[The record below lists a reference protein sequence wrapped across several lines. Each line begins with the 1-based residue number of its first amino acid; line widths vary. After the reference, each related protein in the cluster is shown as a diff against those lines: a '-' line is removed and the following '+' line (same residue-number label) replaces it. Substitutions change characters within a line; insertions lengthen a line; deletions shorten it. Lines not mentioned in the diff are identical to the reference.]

1 MEEAPLPEDILWR
14 NIDINFVT
22 NYLRTAIGH
31 LLTLSITL
39 AFTFP
44 TAFISGPFVWLWN
57 GWMDGCMHTRQVLVA
72 RAFLTHFMSYIHTQ
86 PHSPQQRGDAQE
98 VRSDP
103 FFG

>member
-44 TAFISGPFVWLWN
+44 TAFISALNSVETLKKYVRG
-57 GWMDGCMHTRQVLVA
+57 VL
-72 RAFLTHFMSYIHTQ
+72 
-86 PHSPQQRGDAQE
+86 PCRG
-98 VRSDP
+98 
-103 FFG
+103 